1 MKNENAKKD
10 DHFKRERQIIDDQS
24 EQDLQFD
31 TKKKLA
37 LEAMQ
42 EAVQTIKEIVS
53 TSDNESLYQAS
64 KHLEEAIEQL
74 NSMQNLAEIHSTKV
88 NSKK

>member
-10 DHFKRERQIIDDQS
+10 DNYKREQQIIDNQS

-31 TKKKLA
+31 TKKKFA

-42 EAVQTIKEIVS
+42 DAVQMIKEIVS
-53 TSDNESLYQAS
+53 TADNQSLHQAS
-64 KHLEEAIEQL
+64 KRLEEAIEQL
-74 NSMQNLAEIHSTKV
+74 NSMQTQAEIQSTKV
-88 NSKK
+88 DPKK

>member
-10 DHFKRERQIIDDQS
+10 DHYKREQQMIDNQS

-42 EAVQTIKEIVS
+42 DAVQTIKEIVS

-74 NSMQNLAEIHSTKV
+74 NSMQYQAEIQSTR
-88 NSKK
+88 